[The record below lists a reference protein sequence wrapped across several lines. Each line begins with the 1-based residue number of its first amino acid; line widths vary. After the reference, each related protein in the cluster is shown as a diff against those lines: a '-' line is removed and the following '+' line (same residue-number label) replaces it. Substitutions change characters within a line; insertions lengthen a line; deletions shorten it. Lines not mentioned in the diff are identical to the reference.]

1 MKAISFQFS
10 FVDDLL
16 PACRPERSRFSLYP
30 AIFMVWLMCS
40 LQVVFGEGSETN
52 ATTKTAT
59 NAIPPTNAITVAP
72 TNAAVSAVEKSNP
85 IPAKEQNVLPKN
97 VLASPGEAHQVT
109 NTENSDKPVTL
120 PVPPTGEKGSVTN
133 ENALKSKTNELE
145 KSSLTEARKPAK
157 QKEETPPSSDGVQA
171 ASELGELPL
180 PNSIK
185 QPKQTTT
192 EDLLVGIQR
201 QLDLARE
208 QRREKN
214 YAAASQILSSVMSSN
229 VPTEM
234 KRICLFELA
243 LVAQDENKLV
253 KAQQIFSQYVH
264 IYNNDPSLPEVLLRQ
279 GLIYRQMGVNSLA
292 ISKFYTVMASAL
304 KLKLENIDYY
314 KKLVLQAQ
322 VEIADTYYLDGNYDD
337 SSDLYNRLLKSNSPE
352 LDRERI
358 HFKLVRSLS
367 FKTNVVEMISKG
379 QSFLEIYPDS
389 PDVPEVRFILS
400 TVLKRI
406 GRNQDAMKQVLLLL
420 DSQQGRADKNPAV
433 WIYWQQRA
441 GNEIASQLYK
451 EGDFMNALRIY
462 LNLATLD
469 KSPEW
474 QLPVWYQTGLVYEQ
488 LMQQQKAVEL
498 YGKILERKSELA
510 KKVITP
516 GMESLLEMT
525 QWRKDYL
532 QWLDLPG
539 QHQHG
544 TGGNF

>member
-1 MKAISFQFS
+1 M
-10 FVDDLL
+10 
-16 PACRPERSRFSLYP
+16 
-30 AIFMVWLMCS
+30 
-40 LQVVFGEGSETN
+40 
-52 ATTKTAT
+52 
-59 NAIPPTNAITVAP
+59 
-72 TNAAVSAVEKSNP
+72 
-85 IPAKEQNVLPKN
+85 
-97 VLASPGEAHQVT
+97 
-109 NTENSDKPVTL
+109 
-120 PVPPTGEKGSVTN
+120 
-133 ENALKSKTNELE
+133 
-145 KSSLTEARKPAK
+145 
-157 QKEETPPSSDGVQA
+157 
-171 ASELGELPL
+171 
-180 PNSIK
+180 
-185 QPKQTTT
+185 
-192 EDLLVGIQR
+192 
-201 QLDLARE
+201 
-208 QRREKN
+208 
-214 YAAASQILSSVMSSN
+214 
-229 VPTEM
+229 
-234 KRICLFELA
+234 
-243 LVAQDENKLV
+243 
-253 KAQQIFSQYVH
+253 
-264 IYNNDPSLPEVLLRQ
+264 
-279 GLIYRQMGVNSLA
+279 
-292 ISKFYTVMASAL
+292 
-304 KLKLENIDYY
+304 
-314 KKLVLQAQ
+314 
-322 VEIADTYYLDGNYDD
+322 
-337 SSDLYNRLLKSNSPE
+337 
-352 LDRERI
+352 
-358 HFKLVRSLS
+358 RSLS

-532 QWLDLPG
+532 QWLDKAKTTNLSIRPSLIAPTNAVSPLTTG
-539 QHQHG
+539 QEGEGSAAQ
-544 TGGNF
+544 TSPASQ